1 VQLRAR
7 RDPGSGDVT
16 VTWIRQTRIGGDAWE
31 PSDVPLGE
39 ESEAYQVEILDGDA
53 VIRRT
58 ITTSPVLVY
67 SAAEQASDFG
77 DSPALLGL
85 RICQVSATLG
95 PGLPAVRIVSV

>member
-1 VQLRAR
+1 
-7 RDPGSGDVT
+7 
-16 VTWIRQTRIGGDAWE
+16 
-31 PSDVPLGE
+31 VPLGE

-53 VIRRT
+53 VVRRT

-77 DSPALLGL
+77 DSPASLGL

-95 PGLPAVRIVSV
+95 PGLPAVRVVSV